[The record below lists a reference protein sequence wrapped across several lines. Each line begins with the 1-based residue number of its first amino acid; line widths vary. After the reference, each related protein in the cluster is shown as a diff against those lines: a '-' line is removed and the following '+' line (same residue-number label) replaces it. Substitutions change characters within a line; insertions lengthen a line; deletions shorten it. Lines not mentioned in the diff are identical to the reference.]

1 MSAIR
6 PNLPD
11 LQQRPFAGADT
22 ARGAQAAFFQ
32 AAMAQS
38 AVSQTAQ
45 ASMARPAA
53 PVDTPVRSVPA
64 RSPLFPDHPTPAPA
78 SERPLRPGALL
89 DIRV

>member
-6 PNLPD
+6 PSLPD
-11 LQQRPFAGADT
+11 LQQRPFAGADV

-32 AAMAQS
+32 AAMGQS
-38 AVSQTAQ
+38 AVSQA
-45 ASMARPAA
+45 AIARPSA

-64 RSPLFPDHPTPAPA
+64 RSPLFPDHPAPA
-78 SERPLRPGALL
+78 SASGRPLRPGALL